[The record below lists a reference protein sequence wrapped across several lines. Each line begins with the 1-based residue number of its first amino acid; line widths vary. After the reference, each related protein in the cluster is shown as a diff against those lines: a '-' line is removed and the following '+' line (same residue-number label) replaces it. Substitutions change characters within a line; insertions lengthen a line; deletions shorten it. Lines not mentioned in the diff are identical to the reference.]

1 MKDNRRRRAGT
12 PRVSPSVL
20 DRINPHA
27 AGIDCGAAEHYVA
40 VPSDR
45 SPSPVQCFKTFTTD
59 LVRVADWLVACGVT
73 SVAMEATGV
82 YWIPIYEILEARS
95 LEVLLVN
102 ARHIKHV
109 PGRKSD
115 VSDCEWLRDLH
126 SVGLL
131 RGSFRPTEG
140 IVALRAY
147 MRHRQTL
154 VESAGTYVQRM
165 QKALVQMNVQLP
177 LVVSDITGVTGLKIL
192 RDIVAGRHDPAHLA
206 SHRDYRC
213 RASRTEIIAALTGH
227 YRPEHL
233 FVLQQNL
240 ELFDTCQ
247 IQLAACDR
255 ALEAQVQILTATQQ
269 APATPLPAP
278 RVHRRII
285 DNDPHFEIRTPL
297 HQLTGGVDLTQIDGI
312 GPYTA
317 LKLIAEIGTDMHRW
331 ATEKHFTSW
340 LTLAPK
346 NKVSGG
352 RLLSSRTEPSAN
364 RAAGILRMAAMTL
377 GRGQTALGAFYRRLA
392 GRIGKP
398 QAITATARKL
408 AVLVYR
414 ALKGE
419 LVYHDPGADAYDL
432 QQRTRVLRRLRQT
445 ATTLGFDLV
454 NRDTGEI
461 LRATPA

>member
-1 MKDNRRRRAGT
+1 VKRNRWKKGT
-12 PRVSPSVL
+12 PRPNISL
-20 DRINPHA
+20 LERINPDV
-27 AGIDCGAAEHYVA
+27 AGIDCGSAEHFVA
-40 VPSDR
+40 VPVGRD
-45 SPSPVQCFKTFTTD
+45 PDPVQSFRTFTGD
-59 LVRVADWLVACGVT
+59 LHRLADWLEACGVR

-82 YWIPIYEILEARS
+82 YWIPLYEILEARGFK
-95 LEVLLVN
+95 VLLVN
-102 ARHIKHV
+102 ARHVKNV
-109 PGRKSD
+109 AGRKSD
-115 VSDCEWLRDLH
+115 VLDCEWLRELH

-131 RGSFRPTEG
+131 RASFRPTEA
-140 IVALRAY
+140 ITALRGY
-147 MRHRQTL
+147 IRHRDTL
-154 VESAGTYVQRM
+154 VQTMSSTIQRM
-165 QKALVQMNVQLP
+165 QKALVQMNIQLP

-192 RDIVAGRHDPAHLA
+192 RDIVAGCHDPQQLA
-206 SHRDYRC
+206 RHRDYRC
-213 RASRTEIIAALTGH
+213 RATPTVIMAALTGH

-255 ALEAQVQILTATQQ
+255 AIEAHVQILTAARQ

-278 RVHRRII
+278 RVHRRIV

-297 HQLTGGVDLTQIDGI
+297 HHLTGGVDLTQIDGI

-364 RAAGILRMAAMTL
+364 RAAAILRMAAMTL

-419 LVYHDPGADAYDL
+419 LVYRDPGAQAYDL
-432 QQRTRVLRRLRQT
+432 KQRTRVLRRLRQT

-461 LRATPA
+461 LDAAPA